1 MTGMIYRLITTSAV
15 LCLAAS
21 TFTTSVAVAQTHAGQ
36 PESVVDPV
44 KIYSPYVERTGI
56 RISLRVSTG
65 ATRICIHRTRP
76 TPA

>member
-36 PESVVDPV
+36 PESVVDPAR
-44 KIYSPYVERTGI
+44 PWI